1 MVEDLSG
8 IVEYAAFGTA
18 YDFFQG
24 FPFESR
30 SGNCRVQV
38 IDISLQMLSVMEGYR
53 FGADCRC
60 KCLWGI
66 GKFDK
71 FEHCVED

>member
-1 MVEDLSG
+1 
-8 IVEYAAFGTA
+8 
-18 YDFFQG
+18 
-24 FPFESR
+24 
-30 SGNCRVQV
+30 
-38 IDISLQMLSVMEGYR
+38 MLSVVEGYCL
-53 FGADCRC
+53 GAYCRC